1 MLKFHV
7 SIACLILFIIALLAP
22 AQDAVAA
29 PEITGAPNCKA
40 CHGARTGNQWKS
52 WTESA
57 HARAFE
63 TLASDAAAKIAA
75 ERGVGN
81 PQQAEACLQCHTT
94 RGFLGADVPVS
105 EKGKYADEE
114 GVGCE
119 SCHGPGSDYKPG
131 SVMKDPNA
139 ARAAG
144 LVMDKSPEACKRCH
158 NETSPTY
165 KPFDFEQRWAEI
177 AHPVPVAGEKA
188 TGASAASSDMPDVV
202 TFNASVGAVHFPH
215 KFHVEELELECVRCH
230 HQVSAV
236 QLKTPHPGYLDSSWI
251 NCHLCHDPKEKTGKT
266 YYKCS
271 KCHHV
276 NPNKIADETLSSKV
290 VTHESCWKCHES
302 GTGVEASKGCPEC
315 HVKDEKQSNP

>member
-1 MLKFHV
+1 MLKIHV
-7 SIACLILFIIALLAP
+7 SLACLILSTFALLAP
-22 AQDAVAA
+22 AQTAAAA

-40 CHGARTGNQWKS
+40 CHGARTGNQWKI
-52 WTESA
+52 WTASA

-63 TLASDAAAKIAA
+63 TLATDAAAKIAA
-75 ERGVGN
+75 ERGIAN
-81 PQQAEACLQCHTT
+81 PQEDDTCLACHTT
-94 RGFLGADVPVS
+94 RGFLGADVAVS
-105 EKGKYADEE
+105 AKGKYADKE

-144 LVMDKSPEACKRCH
+144 LVMDKSPEACTRCH
-158 NETSPTY
+158 NEASPTY
-165 KPFDFEQRWAEI
+165 QPFNFDQRWAEI
-177 AHPVPVAGEKA
+177 AHPVPVKEDKP
-188 TGASAASSDMPDVV
+188 TGSPAASSDMPDVV
-202 TFNASVGAVHFPH
+202 TFNSEVGNVNFPH
-215 KFHVEELELECVRCH
+215 KFHVNDLGLECVKCH

-236 QLKTPHPGYLDSSWI
+236 ELKTPHPSYLDSSWI
-251 NCHLCHDPKEKTGKT
+251 NCHLCHDPKPKTGKI

-271 KCHHV
+271 ECHHV

-302 GTGVEASKGCPEC
+302 GTGVEASEGCPVC
-315 HVKDEKQSNP
+315 HVKDGKQDQP

>member
-7 SIACLILFIIALLAP
+7 SIACTTLFTVSLLAMAP
-22 AQDAVAA
+22 DAVAA
-29 PEITGAPNCKA
+29 HEIIGAPACKA
-40 CHGARTGNQWKS
+40 CHGARTGDQWKT

-63 TLASDAAAKIAA
+63 TLASDAALKIAA
-75 ERGVGN
+75 DRGIEN
-81 PQQAEACLQCHTT
+81 PQQSEACLECHTT
-94 RGFLGADVPVS
+94 RGILGADVPVS
-105 EKGKYADEE
+105 EKGKYADAE

-144 LVMDKSPEACKRCH
+144 LVMDRSEQACTRCH
-158 NETSPTY
+158 NEKSPTF
-165 KPFDFEQRWAEI
+165 KSFDFEQRWAEI
-177 AHPVPVAGEKA
+177 AHPVPGAEA
-188 TGASAASSDMPDVV
+188 TQASSAADTGMPDVV
-202 TFNASVGAVHFPH
+202 TFKASVGDVHFRH
-215 KFHVEELELECVRCH
+215 KFHVKDLGLECVQCH

-236 QLKTPHPGYLDSSWI
+236 QLKTPHPSYLDSSWI
-251 NCHLCHDPKEKTGKT
+251 NCHLCHDPKEQTNKP

-271 KCHHV
+271 RCHHV

-302 GTGVEASKGCPEC
+302 GTGVEASKGCPAC
-315 HVKDEKQSNP
+315 HVKDGKQSNP